1 MKIIIAGAGDVGFH
15 LAKLLSGE
23 AHDIVLIDTNQDVLD
38 YAQSHVDVLTVKGD
52 STSLKVLLEANV
64 KNSDLLIS
72 ATSSENCNIVT
83 AVIGKKMGAA
93 KTIARISKT
102 EYLSKVMTTD
112 FQRVGI
118 DALISPRQL
127 AANEIF
133 RLINEAALT
142 DIFEFEE
149 GKLCLIGITLDEH
162 SVITD
167 RSITD
172 VSRPDGEIA
181 FRPIAIQ
188 RGEETII
195 PRGATRFKVND
206 HIYFIT
212 RKESIDNILRL
223 MNKKKVKI
231 KRIMIIGGGSIGLLS
246 ARLLEKQYDV
256 KLIEKNKDRCLIL
269 AEELNNTLVINGDGS
284 NVELLEEEGL
294 ADMDALI
301 AMASNS
307 ETNIIS
313 CLVAKN
319 HNVHKTIALVEN
331 ADLTQLSQTIGV
343 DTLINRKLIAASN
356 ICRHIRKG
364 EVKAITRMH
373 GVKAEV
379 IEYEVMQGA
388 KITRDIIRN
397 INFPKNAIIGGVVRD
412 EKGYIPLGEFQIQ
425 DGDKVVVFSLP
436 DEISNVGKFFN

>member
-23 AHDIVLIDTNQDVLD
+23 AQDIVLIDTNQEVLD

-52 STSLKVLLEANV
+52 STSLKVLKEADV
-64 KNSDLLIS
+64 KNADLLIA

-102 EYLSKVMTTD
+102 EYLSPIMMTD

-149 GKLCLIGITLDEH
+149 GKLCLIGITLDEV
-162 SVITD
+162 SMITD
-167 RSITD
+167 HSIIDISRTD
-172 VSRPDGEIA
+172 GKLA

-188 RGEETII
+188 RGDETII
-195 PRGATRFKVND
+195 PRGATRFKIND

-212 RKESIDNILRL
+212 KKESIDSILEL
-223 MNKKKVKI
+223 MGKKKVKI
-231 KRIMIIGGGSIGLLS
+231 KKIMIIGGGSVGYLS
-246 ARLLEKQYDV
+246 ARLLEKEYDV
-256 KLIEKNKDRCLIL
+256 KLIERNKDKCLTL
-269 AEELNNTLVINGDGS
+269 AEQLNDTLVINGDGS

-301 AMASNS
+301 ALASNS

-319 HNVHKTIALVEN
+319 HDVHKTIALVEN
-331 ADLTQLSQTIGV
+331 ADLTHLSQRIGV
-343 DTLINRKLIAASN
+343 DTLINRKLIAANN
-356 ICRHIRKG
+356 IFRHIRKG
-364 EVKAITRMH
+364 GVKAIARLH

-388 KITRDIIRN
+388 KITGDIIRN
-397 INFPKNAIIGGVVRD
+397 INFPRNAIIGGVVRD
-412 EKGYIPLGEFQIQ
+412 DKGHIPLGDFQVQ
-425 DGDKVVVFSLP
+425 VGDKVVVFTLP
-436 DEISNVGKFFN
+436 DEISNVEKFFN